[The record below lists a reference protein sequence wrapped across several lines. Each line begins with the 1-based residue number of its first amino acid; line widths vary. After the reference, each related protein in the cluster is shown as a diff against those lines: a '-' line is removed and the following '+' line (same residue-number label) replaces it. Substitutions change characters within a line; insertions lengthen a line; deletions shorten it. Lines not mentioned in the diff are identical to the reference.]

1 MAVMTAI
8 SDFCEQ
14 ADPLNGARKLK
25 MHGHAMTILTS
36 AELEAQD
43 RFVSFLTSKNP
54 AAPFPGPYLAE
65 GPPTKTLLAKKFTQL
80 RSILDL
86 QGFDDSILNT
96 GAVTSAGTVH
106 ATMHTRFGL
115 PTAAYLAWVHTLLAH
130 SLCLLS
136 PATRSLVTVLV
147 AVVAAYGFGQ

>member
-1 MAVMTAI
+1 
-8 SDFCEQ
+8 
-14 ADPLNGARKLK
+14 
-25 MHGHAMTILTS
+25 MHDHAMSMLTS

-43 RFVSFLTSKNP
+43 RFISFLTSKNP

-65 GPPTKTLLAKKFTQL
+65 GSPTKTLLAKKFTQL

-96 GAVTSAGTVH
+96 GALTLAGTVH

-115 PTAAYLAWVHTLLAH
+115 FENCPSGLGPHPPEHIHCAFSHQQRARW
-130 SLCLLS
+130 
-136 PATRSLVTVLV
+136 
-147 AVVAAYGFGQ
+147 

>member
-14 ADPLNGARKLK
+14 ADPLNGARKK
-25 MHGHAMTILTS
+25 IMRDHAMAMLTS

-43 RFVSFLTSKNP
+43 RFISFLTSKNP

-65 GPPTKTLLAKKFTQL
+65 GSPTKTLLAKKFTQL

-96 GAVTSAGTVH
+96 GAVTSSVIVH
-106 ATMHTRFGL
+106 ATMHTQFGL
-115 PTAAYLAWVHTLLAH
+115 FKNCLSGLGPHPPEHTACHHAH
-130 SLCLLS
+130 SIWPVRELPFWPGS
-136 PATRSLVTVLV
+136 TPS
-147 AVVAAYGFGQ
+147 